1 MHRLRSAG
9 WIAGGGLALGAVFRH
24 GFLNYDTAYAVV
36 WGEQVWRGETPSY
49 DVAVAPTP
57 HPLANLVGLLVAPL
71 GDRAAELLLVGFAF
85 AMLGALGLVVY
96 RLGSLWFGWA
106 AGGLAALIV
115 LTREP
120 VLSFGVRVYVDIP
133 YLVLVLSA
141 VLVEARRRRAGAPVL
156 VLLALAGLLRPEA
169 WLFSLLYV
177 AWLVPGTG
185 DRRELVRL
193 GALALTAPVLWAL
206 SDLVVTGNPFWS
218 LTQTRDTG
226 EALGRATGLDDVP
239 SVMPRRLGEILREP
253 VLVGAAGGGLLVLAW
268 MRERA
273 RVAVAVGFASIAAFC
288 VLAAAGL
295 PIITRYLL
303 LPGAILAIFCGAGA
317 FGWTQVPRGDPHR
330 RWWIACAV
338 VTVSLLVGFV
348 PNQVHRLDRLQG
360 SIATQAR
367 ISHDLY
373 RLTRDARSPVFAR
386 ACGPVA
392 VPNHRLVPLL
402 ADWLEV
408 APGRISSAQLVRPR
422 TGTYIDPATPAVAK
436 DFILDP
442 HDPRRLTAAVPP
454 GFRLAQANR
463 SWRAWV
469 RCAT

>member
-1 MHRLRSAG
+1 MHRLRSAS
-9 WIAGGGLALGAVFRH
+9 WIAGIGLVIAAVFRH

-49 DVAVAPTP
+49 DVPVAPTP
-57 HPLANLVGLLVAPL
+57 HPLANLAGLIVAPL
-71 GDRAAELLLVGFAF
+71 GDRFAEVLLIAFAF
-85 AMLGALGLVVY
+85 TMLGALGLVVY

-106 AGGLAALIV
+106 AGALAAVIV

-133 YLVLVLSA
+133 YLVLVLGA
-141 VLVEARRRRAGAPVL
+141 VLVEARQRRAGARVL

-169 WLFSLLYV
+169 WLFSLLYL
-177 AWLVPGTG
+177 AWLYPDIE

-193 GALALTAPVLWAL
+193 GALAIAAPVLWAL
-206 SDLVVTGNPFWS
+206 SDLIVTGNPFWS

-253 VLVGAAGGGLLVLAW
+253 VLVGAACGGLLVLAW

-303 LPGAILAIFCGAGA
+303 LPGAILAIFAGAGA
-317 FGWTQVPRGDPHR
+317 FGWTQVAREDPHR
-330 RWWIACAV
+330 RWWIASGV
-338 VTVSLLVGFV
+338 VTLALLVAFI
-348 PNQVHRLDRLQG
+348 PSQAHRLDRLQG

-373 RLTRDARSPVFAR
+373 RLTRDAPAPVFTR

-402 ADWLEV
+402 ADWLDV
-408 APGRISSAQLVRPR
+408 APERIYSAQLVRPR
-422 TGTYIDPATPAVAK
+422 TGTYVDPATRAVATN
-436 DFILDP
+436 FTLDK
-442 HDPRRLTAAVPP
+442 HDPRRLSASVPP
-454 GFRLAQANR
+454 GFALRASNR
-463 SWRAWV
+463 SWRAYV
-469 RCAT
+469 RCVT

>member
-1 MHRLRSAG
+1 VRRLRSAG
-9 WIAGGGLALGAVFRH
+9 WIAGGALVLAAVFRH

-49 DVAVAPTP
+49 DVPVAPTP
-57 HPLANLVGLLVAPL
+57 HPLANLAGLLVAPL
-71 GDRAAELLLVGFAF
+71 GDRAAELLLVAFAF

-96 RLGSLWFGWA
+96 RLGALWFGWA
-106 AGGLAALIV
+106 AGALAAVIV

-120 VLSFGVRVYVDIP
+120 VLSFGVRAYVDIP
-133 YLVLVLSA
+133 YLVLVLGA

-169 WLFSLLYV
+169 WLFSLLYF
-177 AWLVPGTG
+177 AWLMSDKR
-185 DRRELVRL
+185 DRSELLRL
-193 GALALTAPVLWAL
+193 GALAIAAPVLWAL
-206 SDLVVTGNPFWS
+206 SDLIVTGNPFWS

-268 MRERA
+268 MRDRA

-303 LPGAILAIFCGAGA
+303 LPGAILAIFAGAGA
-317 FGWTQVPRGDPHR
+317 FGWMQLKREDPHR
-330 RWWIACAV
+330 RWWLAFGAL
-338 VTVSLLVGFV
+338 TLSLLVAFV
-348 PNQVHRLDRLQG
+348 PNQARRLDRLQG

-373 RLTRDARSPVFAR
+373 RLTRDARPPTFAR

-402 ADWLEV
+402 ADWLER
-408 APGRISSAQLVRPR
+408 PPEQIFSAQLVRPR
-422 TGTYIDPATPAVAK
+422 TGTYVDPATPAVARN
-436 DFILDP
+436 FILDK

-454 GFRLAQANR
+454 GFRLTQGNR

-469 RCAT
+469 RCG

>member
-1 MHRLRSAG
+1 VQRLRSAS
-9 WIAGGGLALGAVFRH
+9 WIAGGALVVGAVFRH
-24 GFLNYDTAYAVV
+24 GFLNYDTAYAVA

-49 DVAVAPTP
+49 DVPVAPTP

-106 AGGLAALIV
+106 AGALAAVIV

-133 YLVLVLSA
+133 YLVLVLGA

-156 VLLALAGLLRPEA
+156 VLLGVAGLLRPEA
-169 WLFSLLYV
+169 WLFSLLYL
-177 AWLVPGTG
+177 AWLAPGTS
-185 DRRELVRL
+185 DRRELARL
-193 GALALTAPVLWAL
+193 TALAVAAPVLWAL
-206 SDLVVTGNPFWS
+206 SDLIVTGNPFWS

-303 LPGAILAIFCGAGA
+303 LPSAILAIFCGAGA
-317 FGWTQVPRGDPHR
+317 FGWTRLASGDPRRR
-330 RWWIACAV
+330 RWQAFGALTV
-338 VTVSLLVGFV
+338 VLLLAFV
-348 PNQVHRLDRLQG
+348 PSQAHRLDGLQG

-373 RLTRDARSPVFAR
+373 RLTRDARPPVFAR
-386 ACGPVA
+386 ACGPVS

-402 ADWLEV
+402 ADWLEL
-408 APGRISSAQLVRPR
+408 APERIQSAQLVSPR
-422 TGTYIDPATPAVAK
+422 AGTYVDPATPAVAK

-442 HDPRRLTAAVPP
+442 HDPRRLSATVPP
-454 GFRLAQANR
+454 GFRPAQGNR

-469 RCAT
+469 RCTS